1 MSDEAYTFHDLTNQ
15 VLKGYQVQERIGA
28 GGFGAVFRA
37 LQPVVQ
43 REVAIKIILPEYAN
57 QPYFIRRFETEAQL
71 VARLEHPHIVPLY
84 DYWREPTGAY
94 LVMRY
99 VRGGNLRAT
108 LDKQQLSNQA
118 VMLLVEQIAAALA
131 VAHRNGV
138 VHRDIKPANI
148 LLDEGGNAYLTDF
161 GIAKVLGDESKS
173 QEEFS
178 GSPAYVSPEQIRSD
192 EVTPQTDVYGLG
204 IVLYELIAHRHPFQG
219 ITPSEMIFK
228 QLDAPL
234 PDIRQVRPDL
244 PAALNTVIQTATA
257 KLQNQRYPDTLAFAT
272 ALREALFG
280 LSSTP
285 SLPDITF
292 TPAGNPYKGL
302 RAFEEADALDFF
314 GREALVS
321 QLVTRMNEDATHA
334 RFLAVVG
341 PSGSGKSS
349 VVKAGLL
356 PALRNGAVP
365 GSDRWFMAEFMP
377 GDEPLQNLAIALQS
391 VSVKP
396 SPHLLSQLQ
405 ADPQGLVWGADRALA
420 DVDADLV
427 LIVDQFEELFTLVED
442 EAQRTQFLRLLT
454 SAVTTPDSRVRVIIT
469 IRADFMDRPLQY
481 VEFGE
486 LIRHRT
492 EFVLPLSQEEIE
504 KVIIGPAQRAKMQVD
519 ADLIAAIVADVRHEP
534 GALPL
539 LEYTLTELFER
550 RQERRLTLGA
560 YRSIGGLTGAVAK
573 RAEEVFT
580 GLKPEQQTAAQQIFL
595 RLVTLGEGTEDTRR
609 RIPRSEL
616 ASIIP
621 NPSVLDDILNAFG
634 RSRLLTFDRD
644 PSTRESTVE
653 VAHEALLREWERL
666 REWLD
671 TSRADIRL
679 QRVLANAGA
688 DWENQGRD
696 RSFLLSGARLA
707 QYEEW
712 AGATG
717 IALTPQERTYLAAS
731 IEERQ
736 RQEAAEQERQ
746 ARENVLEQR
755 SRSRLRYLAGVLVVF
770 SVVTL
775 GLSLFAFDGQGRAT
789 VAAEDARVQAER
801 AERSASESHSLTL
814 SIASQQARTAGQP
827 DLALALALEANR
839 IDNPPPEARRS
850 MADSADFSWIR
861 DRFIGHTGIV
871 WVVRFLPDG
880 QRALSSS
887 GDASLIL
894 WEVATGEPIRR
905 FEGHTS
911 DIYGMDVSP
920 DGKYVLSGQAG
931 GDMILWDIESG
942 QPIRHF
948 EGHTADVL
956 GADFAPDGKSALT
969 ASADDSLILWSIP
982 DGKLIRRL
990 EGHKGDVWS
999 VAFSP
1004 DGKTALSGSEDKNLI
1019 LWDVETGQIKRSFV
1033 GHGDV
1038 IVNVAVSPDGKFG
1051 LSGAWDNNVILWD
1064 LATGNIVRT
1073 LKGHTSLVWSVA
1085 FSPDGQTALSGGEDN
1100 TMILWDVATGEILH
1114 QSAGHQNGVFS
1125 VAYSP
1130 DGSMALSGAD
1140 DQTPILWDLTSRT
1153 LQRRFRGHSFEIT
1166 SVAFSPDGQTAIS
1179 GAHDSTAIIW
1189 NLNTGVIIKQLTGHT
1204 SHVESVSFS
1213 PDGKMALTASAD
1225 ATLRLWDAVTGEL
1238 IRTFE
1243 GHEGHVNSAAFSPD
1257 GKMILSAGDDNLL
1270 ILWDVATGEVV
1281 RQLQGHT
1288 APVRSVHFSPDGTLA
1303 VSGSDDNTAILWD
1316 VSTGSQI
1323 RSYAGHTAPVLSVAF
1338 SPDGQRIVTGS
1349 RDTSMIL
1356 WDMPSGNII
1365 QRFEGHTADVT
1376 SVAFSLD
1383 GQRILSGSV
1392 DNSVLLWSVASGEIL
1407 RRFQGHSAP
1416 VFSVAFSPDGLSAL
1430 SGSDDSTMVLWDV
1443 AAYPGGLIEWIQ
1455 KNRYVPEFSCVQ
1467 RVFYRIEPLCETA
1480 TS

>member
-1 MSDEAYTFHDLTNQ
+1 MLDEAYTFHDLTNQ

-37 LQPVVQ
+37 LQPVIQ
-43 REVAIKIILPEYAN
+43 REVAIKVILPQYAN

-108 LDKQQLSNQA
+108 LDKQQLSIQTI
-118 VMLLVEQIAAALA
+118 VLLIEQVAAALA
-131 VAHRNGV
+131 IAHRNGV
-138 VHRDIKPANI
+138 IHRDIKPANI
-148 LLDEGGNAYLTDF
+148 LLDESGNAYLTDF
-161 GIAKVLGDESKS
+161 GIAKVLGDESKT

-192 EVTPQTDVYGLG
+192 DVTPQTDVYGLG
-204 IVLYELIAHRHPFQG
+204 IVLYELIARHHPFEG

-228 QLDAPL
+228 QLEDPL
-234 PDIRQVRPDL
+234 PDISAQRPDL
-244 PAALNTVIQTATA
+244 PAAVNDVIQTATA
-257 KLQNQRYPDTLAFAT
+257 KVYNQRYPDTVTFAT

-280 LSSTP
+280 ESSTP
-285 SLPDITF
+285 SLSEITI
-292 TPAGNPYKGL
+292 TTQANPYKGL

-314 GREALVS
+314 GREALVA
-321 QLVTRMNEDATHA
+321 QLVARLKEDAPLT

-356 PALRNGAVP
+356 PALRNGGVS
-365 GSDRWFMAEFMP
+365 GSDRWFFAEFMP
-377 GDEPLQNLAIALQS
+377 GEDPLQNLAIALQS

-405 ADPQGLVWGADRALA
+405 ADPQGLVWAADRALA
-420 DVDADLV
+420 DVEADLV
-427 LIVDQFEELFTLVED
+427 LIVDQLEEVFTLTED
-442 EAQRTQFLRLLT
+442 EGQRVQFLKLLT
-454 SAVTTPDSRVRVIIT
+454 SAVTTPDSRVRVVIT

-492 EFVLPLSQEEIE
+492 EFVLPLSQQEIE
-504 KVIIGPAQRAKMQVD
+504 RVIIGPAQRAKLQVD
-519 ADLIAAIVADVRHEP
+519 TDLIAAIVADVRQEP

-550 RQERRLTLGA
+550 RQERHLTLAA
-560 YRSIGGLTGAVAK
+560 YQNIGGLTGAVAK

-580 GLKPEQQTAAQQIFL
+580 SLRTEEQIAARQIFL

-609 RIPRSEL
+609 RISQSEL
-616 ASIIP
+616 NSIIQDRELLE
-621 NPSVLDDILNAFG
+621 NILSAFG

-644 PSTRESTVE
+644 PATRESTVE

-679 QRVLANAGA
+679 QRLLANAAAEWDKEGN
-688 DWENQGRD
+688 DK
-696 RSFLLSGARLA
+696 SFLLSGGRLA

-712 AGATG
+712 AATTG
-717 IALTPQERTYLAAS
+717 IALAPQERAYLAAS
-731 IEERQ
+731 VEERK
-736 RQEAAEQERQ
+736 RLEALEQERQ
-746 ARENVLEQR
+746 AREDELEQR
-755 SRSRLRYLAGVLVVF
+755 SRSRLRYLAGVLVIF
-770 SVVTL
+770 SIVTL
-775 GLSLFAFDGQGRAT
+775 ALSLFAFDGQGRAT
-789 VAAEDARVQAER
+789 AAAEDARVQAER
-801 AERSASESHSLTL
+801 AERSAAESHSLTL
-814 SIASQQARTAGQP
+814 SIASQQARMAGQP

-839 IDNPPPEARRS
+839 VDNPPPEARRS

-861 DRFIGHTGIV
+861 DRFLGHAGIV

-880 QRALSSS
+880 QRALSGS
-887 GDASLIL
+887 GDTNLIL
-894 WEVATGEPIRR
+894 WDVATGEPIRR
-905 FEGHTS
+905 LEGHTS

-920 DGKYVLSGQAG
+920 DGVYAVSGQAD
-931 GDMILWDIESG
+931 GDAILWDIDRG
-942 QPIRHF
+942 QVIRHL
-948 EGHTADVL
+948 EGHTSDIL
-956 GADFAPDGKSALT
+956 GIDFAPDGKTVLT
-969 ASADDSLILWSIP
+969 ASADDTLILWSIP
-982 DGKLIRRL
+982 DGERL
-990 EGHKGDVWS
+990 RQFEGHEADVWS

-1004 DGKTALSGSEDKNLI
+1004 DGKRAISGSEDTTLI
-1019 LWDVETGQIKRSFV
+1019 LWDVETGGIIRRYT
-1033 GHGDV
+1033 GHEDG
-1038 IVNVAVSPDGKFG
+1038 IVNVAMSPDGKLA

-1064 LATGNIVRT
+1064 VATGSIVRT
-1073 LKGHTSLVWSVA
+1073 LQGHTSLVWSVA
-1085 FSPDGQTALSGGEDN
+1085 FSPDGQTALSGGDDN
-1100 TMILWDVATGEILH
+1100 TIILWDVATGEILH
-1114 QSAGHQNGVFS
+1114 QSAGHLNGVFS
-1125 VAYSP
+1125 IAYSP
-1130 DGSMALSGAD
+1130 DGRMALSAAD

-1153 LQRRFRGHSFEIT
+1153 LRRRYRGHTFEVT
-1166 SVAFSPDGQTAIS
+1166 NVAFSPDGQTAIS
-1179 GAHDSTAIIW
+1179 GSHDSTAIIW
-1189 NLNTGVIIKQLTGHT
+1189 NLNTGAIIKQLTGHA
-1204 SHVESVSFS
+1204 SHVESVAFS
-1213 PDGKMALTASAD
+1213 PDGNMALTASAD
-1225 ATLRLWDAVTGEL
+1225 STLRLWDVATGEL
-1238 IRTFE
+1238 IRTYE

-1257 GKMILSAGDDNLL
+1257 GKTLLSAGDDML
-1270 ILWDVATGEVV
+1270 ILWDLASGDIVS
-1281 RQLQGHT
+1281 QLKGHT
-1288 APVRSVHFSPDGTLA
+1288 GPVRSVDFSPDGKLA
-1303 VSGSDDNTAILWD
+1303 VSGSDDNTALVWD
-1316 VSTGSQI
+1316 VGTGSQM

-1338 SPDGQRIVTGS
+1338 SPDGQRIITGS

-1356 WDMPSGNII
+1356 WDMPSGSIME
-1365 QRFEGHTADVT
+1365 RFEGHTADVS
-1376 SVAFSLD
+1376 SVAFSPD
-1383 GQRILSGSV
+1383 GQRVLSGSA

-1416 VFSVAFSPDGLSAL
+1416 VFSVTFSPDGLSAL
-1430 SGSDDSTMVLWDV
+1430 SGSDDATMALWDI

>member
-1 MSDEAYTFHDLTNQ
+1 MSDEAQTLHDLTNQ

-37 LQPVVQ
+37 VQPVIQ

-99 VRGGNLRAT
+99 VRGGNLRAR
-108 LDKQQLSNQA
+108 LDKQQLSTQA
-118 VMLLVEQIAAALA
+118 VVLLIEQVAAALA
-131 VAHRNGV
+131 IAHRNGV
-138 VHRDIKPANI
+138 IHRDIKPANI
-148 LLDEGGNAYLTDF
+148 LLDDNGNAYLTDF

-219 ITPSEMIFK
+219 VTPSEMIFK
-228 QLDAPL
+228 QLDVPL
-234 PDIRQVRPDL
+234 PDIHQLRPDL
-244 PAALNTVIQTATA
+244 PVALNNVIQMATA
-257 KLQNQRYPDTLAFAT
+257 KARNQRYPDTIAFAA

-280 LSSTP
+280 ISSAP
-285 SLPDITF
+285 SVPDITF
-292 TPAGNPYKGL
+292 SPTANPYKGL
-302 RAFEEADALDFF
+302 RAFEEADAVDFF
-314 GREALVS
+314 GRETLVS
-321 QLVTRMNEDATHA
+321 QLVARMNEDTPYG

-356 PALRNGAVP
+356 PALRNGGVP

-377 GDEPLQNLAIALQS
+377 GDDPLQTLAIALQS
-391 VSVKP
+391 VSIKP

-442 EAQRTQFLRLLT
+442 EAQRIQFLRLLT

-504 KVIIGPAQRAKMQVD
+504 KVIVAPAQRAKMQVD

-550 RQERRLTLGA
+550 HEGRRLTLGA

-580 GLKPEQQTAAQQIFL
+580 ALKPEHQSAAQQIFL

-609 RIPRSEL
+609 RISRSEL

-621 NPSVLDDILNAFG
+621 KQAVLDEILDLFG

-644 PSTRESTVE
+644 PATRESTVE
-653 VAHEALLREWERL
+653 VAHEALLHEWERL

-679 QRVLANAGA
+679 QRVLTNAGT
-688 DWENQGRD
+688 DWESQGRD

-712 AGATG
+712 ADATA

-736 RQEAAEQERQ
+736 RQESIEQERQ
-746 ARENVLEQR
+746 VRENELEAR

-770 SVVTL
+770 SIITL

-789 VAAEDARVQAER
+789 EAAEDARVQAAR

-814 SIASQQARTAGQP
+814 AIASQQARTAGQP

-850 MADSADFSWIR
+850 MADSADFSWMR
-861 DRFIGHTGIV
+861 NRFLGHTGIV

-880 QRALSSS
+880 QRAISSS
-887 GDASLIL
+887 GDTTLIL
-894 WEVATGEPIRR
+894 WDVATGQPIRR

-920 DGKYVLSGQAG
+920 DGKYALSGQTAG
-931 GDMILWDIESG
+931 DVILWDIESG

-948 EGHTADVL
+948 EGHTADIL
-956 GADFAPDGKSALT
+956 GVDFAPDGKTALT

-982 DGKLIRRL
+982 DGNLIRRL

-1004 DGKTALSGSEDKNLI
+1004 DGKSALSGSEDKNLI

-1033 GHGDV
+1033 GHQDV
-1038 IVNVAVSPDGKFG
+1038 IDNVAVSPDGKLG
-1051 LSGAWDNNVILWD
+1051 LSGAWDGNVILWD
-1064 LATGNIVRT
+1064 IATGNALRT
-1073 LKGHTSLVWSVA
+1073 LTGHNTLVWSVA
-1085 FSPDGQTALSGGEDN
+1085 FSPDGQTALSGGDDN

-1130 DGSMALSGAD
+1130 DGTMALSAAD

-1153 LQRRFRGHSFEIT
+1153 LQRRFRGHTFEIT
-1166 SVAFSPDGQTAIS
+1166 SVAFSPDGQMAIS
-1179 GAHDSTAIIW
+1179 GSHDSTAIIW
-1189 NLNTGVIIKQLTGHT
+1189 NLNTGATIHQLAGHN
-1204 SHVESVSFS
+1204 SHVESVAFS
-1213 PDGKMALTASAD
+1213 PDGKTALTTSAD
-1225 ATLRLWDAVTGEL
+1225 NTLRLWDTTTGEL
-1238 IRTFE
+1238 IRVYE
-1243 GHEGHVNSAAFSPD
+1243 GHEGHVNSAVFSPD
-1257 GKMILSAGDDNLL
+1257 GTTILSAGDEQV
-1270 ILWDVATGEVV
+1270 ILWNVDTGEIVK
-1281 RQLQGHT
+1281 QMKGHT
-1288 APVRSVHFSPDGTLA
+1288 APVRSVHFSPDGKLA
-1303 VSGSDDNTAILWD
+1303 VSGGDDNIAILWD
-1316 VSTGSQI
+1316 VATGSQV
-1323 RSYAGHTAPVLSVAF
+1323 RSYAGHTASVLSVAF

-1349 RDTSMIL
+1349 RDTSIIL
-1356 WDMPSGNII
+1356 WDMPGGNLI

-1376 SVAFSLD
+1376 SVTFSPD

-1416 VFSVAFSPDGLSAL
+1416 ILSVAFSPDGLSAL
-1430 SGSDDSTMVLWDV
+1430 SGSDDATMVLWDI
-1443 AAYPGGLIEWIQ
+1443 AAYPGGLAEWIQ
-1455 KNRYVPEFSCVQ
+1455 KNRYVPEFSCIQ